1 MDTKYDSH
9 IEQIVQ
15 SIFVSMLGMETAR
28 VPEQPEDAAEMI
40 WGTIQIAG
48 GTPLNVVLGMSQPL
62 ARSAAAYML
71 AMPVDDVADDD
82 AKDVVA
88 EVANMIGGN
97 LKSLLPGPVF
107 LSLPTVV
114 GGRNVAVQVPG
125 AELTDD
131 VSLSCDA
138 GELRVRLYAPLPS
151 GEET

>member
-15 SIFVSMLGMETAR
+15 SIFVSMLGMETTR
-28 VPEQPEDAAEMI
+28 LLEQPEEGAEMI

-48 GTPLNVVLGMSQPL
+48 GTPLNVVLGMSQVL
-62 ARSAAAYML
+62 ARSAASHML
-71 AMPVDDVADDD
+71 ATPLDDVADDD

-114 GGRNVAVQVPG
+114 GGQNVAMQVPG
-125 AELTDD
+125 AELTED
-131 VSLSCDA
+131 VSLSCEA
-138 GELRVRLYAPLPS
+138 GELRVRLYAPMPA